1 MHSITFSMLVSSLV
15 SDCPVIYSYNRPT
28 QSSSQVLSPS
38 ACSAGRG
45 FEKSIYDLMA
55 VQAKVTTF
63 QKLSSPEELAHY
75 TENVGRKE
83 PANHLVQ
90 DKEYL
95 QLLRDQKKSSCWP

>member
-1 MHSITFSMLVSSLV
+1 MDNYGQQELQEQIIHILEYFDRRLEYYPITCSNIEEGLA
-15 SDCPVIYSYNRPT
+15 
-28 QSSSQVLSPS
+28 VLGVFWESE
-38 ACSAGRG
+38 AGRPG
-45 FEKSIYDLMA
+45 VYYPGELEKSIYDLMA

-90 DKEYL
+90 D
-95 QLLRDQKKSSCWP
+95 